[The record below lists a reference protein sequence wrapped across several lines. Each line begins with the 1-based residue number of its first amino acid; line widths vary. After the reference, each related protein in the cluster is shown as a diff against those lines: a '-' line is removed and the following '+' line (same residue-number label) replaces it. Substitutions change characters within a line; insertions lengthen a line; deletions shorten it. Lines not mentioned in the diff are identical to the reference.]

1 MGLSRDAAEGFAI
14 RVVGWLAE
22 DNARIGSFLA
32 WSGESPASLRARL
45 DDPGVLLA
53 VIEFLMLDEAM
64 LLDACQALDVPPQT
78 PMEARAALPGGAEMH
93 WT

>member
-1 MGLSRDAAEGFAI
+1 MTLSRDAAEAFAI
-14 RVVGWLAE
+14 QVVSWLAE

-32 WSGESPASLRARL
+32 WSGESPDSLRARL
-45 DDPGVLLA
+45 ADPGLLLA

-64 LLDACQALDVPPQT
+64 LLDACQSLDVSPET
-78 PMEARAALPGGAEMH
+78 PMQARAALPGGADVH